1 MPARPRPTVRLRR
14 LAGTLR
20 RLRAERG
27 LSREDVSEATGINKA
42 TLSRIENTQVRP
54 QARTLAA
61 LLTLY
66 EVEPDER
73 QALMRLLKDSA
84 QSGWWQAYTDEL
96 PEEYTAYI
104 EFENEARSVWNYESL
119 YIPGLLQTE
128 AYMRAAIPGGM
139 PSLTREQVEQRVQVR
154 MERQAVLHRDPP
166 LKLWAI
172 CDEAALH
179 RVVGGPEVMRAQL
192 RHLVD
197 VAELPNV
204 TLQVIPFD
212 VGAHPGMPGSFI
224 VLNFA
229 DDPTVVYVDS
239 MAGDLFIE
247 EEADIRRYTAFYEHL
262 RAAAA
267 HPAASVRLIGEL
279 SECMK

>member
-14 LAGTLR
+14 LAGALR
-20 RLRAERG
+20 RLRAIRS
-27 LSREDVSEATGINKA
+27 LSREDVSEATGINTA
-42 TLSRIENTQVRP
+42 TLYRIETARVRP

-66 EVEPDER
+66 GVEEPER
-73 QALMRLLKDSA
+73 TQLMQLLKE
-84 QSGWWQAYTDEL
+84 SGQAGWLRAYTDEL
-96 PEEYTAYI
+96 PEEYSTYI
-104 EFENEARSVWNYESL
+104 EFEQEALSVWNYESL
-119 YIPGLLQTE
+119 YVPGLLQTE

-139 PSLTREQVEQRVQVR
+139 PSLTHEEVERRVQVR
-154 MERQAVLHRDPP
+154 VERQAVLDRDSP
-166 LKLWAI
+166 LKFWAI

-179 RVVGGPEVMRAQL
+179 RLVGGASVMREQL
-192 RHLVD
+192 EHLAE
-197 VAELPNV
+197 VAELPSV

-212 VGAHPGMPGSFI
+212 AGAHPGMPGSFI

-262 RAAAA
+262 RAVAA
-267 HPAASVRLIGEL
+267 HPTTSVRLIRKL
-279 SECMK
+279 SERLT